1 MQIKTT
7 ALAVLLLAT
16 ALSGCGG
23 GGGEG
28 GSSFVPPPPPLPD
41 CDLYGLD
48 CTIYN
53 RYISQG
59 LSHAQASERT
69 QTLSIRMINADA
81 AYDRGWTGAGV
92 TIGFYE
98 YAIDDT
104 HPELS
109 GKVVDNPY
117 DEIEPGSYSNV
128 VQTLDQAIRHAQGV
142 AGVASAKRNE
152 TGMHGVA
159 YDSHIEFV
167 SDQNE
172 TFNTLIQEQYDTV
185 TDLQDIEGH
194 DAHAINYLNSR
205 VPIAF
210 SARPGFYDWSDATPE
225 QTETEG
231 VDNRSWLSALRQT
244 STPAANRTVWVYAA
258 GNDSEPYPSGAGYF
272 PVHFPELRGHVIVA
286 VALDSNGVI
295 ADYSNHCGAAST
307 FCIAAPGRHYVPSGP
322 NGYVTVQGTS
332 LAAPTVGGS
341 LAILKQAFPSLGNDE
356 LVTRLFATANK
367 TGIYEVASIY
377 GQGLVDLDV
386 ATQPV
391 GQGQIPIGNS
401 VTGKSAP
408 MSLSTV
414 RPAVPT
420 GNAFAQGF
428 AGRRVM
434 ILDELNAPFYV
445 PFEAFVSTGNIP
457 SDTSKKTQ
465 DLMNRIVH
473 GTSQT
478 NVNASPWLSIVGR
491 PLAYHDSETKID
503 SWYSAGHQ
511 DSFGFAARRS
521 AAMKG
526 KTSVSFTTGAM
537 IEPQSLL
544 GSTSHGAFGAMSAGT
559 FLSGVE
565 AERPCGT
572 WSCKAAGS
580 LGVSLMRAAGGL
592 IQSSTPTFASSFSLQ
607 ALKVTPEYDLYVELS
622 QPLRVESGSVDIA
635 YPSARTSDRKILTES
650 FRASL
655 SPDGRQIDFEA
666 GRGLASLQELEV
678 GSAGLDFAQ
687 SWSYSSLTLN
697 IRCCNRGSKQFL
709 GTRQISPLKINVEQI
724 QRTI

>member
-1 MQIKTT
+1 MQIKFT
-7 ALAVLLLAT
+7 ALAVLFLAT

-23 GGGEG
+23 GGGAGEG
-28 GSSFVPPPPPLPD
+28 ASSSVPPPTILPD
-41 CDLYGLD
+41 CELYSLD
-48 CTIYN
+48 CPVYN
-53 RYISQG
+53 SYISQG
-59 LSHAQASERT
+59 LSHEQAAERT
-69 QTLSIRMINADA
+69 RTLSIRMINAAA
-81 AYDRGWTGAGV
+81 AYDRGWTGDGV

-159 YDSHIEFV
+159 YESKIEFV
-167 SDQNE
+167 SFQNE
-172 TFNTLIQEQYDTV
+172 TFNQEIEDQYASGIFSEEV
-185 TDLQDIEGH
+185 EGR
-194 DAHAINYLNSR
+194 DALAINYLNRR

-210 SARPGFYDWSDATPE
+210 SANPGSYDWSDNTPE
-225 QTETEG
+225 ETEG
-231 VDNRSWLSALRQT
+231 EVNNRSWISALRQT
-244 STPAANRTVWVYAA
+244 STPAANRTVWVYSA
-258 GNDSEPYPSGAGYF
+258 GNESKPYPLGAGYF
-272 PVHFPELRGHVIVA
+272 PVHIPELREHVIVA

-307 FCIAAPGRHYVPSGP
+307 FCIAVPGRHYVPSGP

-377 GQGLVDLDV
+377 GQGLVDLGA
-386 ATQPV
+386 ATEPV

-401 VTGKSAP
+401 VTGKSVP
-408 MSLSTV
+408 MSLTTV
-414 RPAVPT
+414 QTAVPT

-434 ILDELNAPFYV
+434 ILDELNTPFYV
-445 PFEAFVSTGNIP
+445 PFEAFVSNDNSP
-457 SDTSKKTQ
+457 SQTSIKTQ
-465 DLMNRIVH
+465 DLVNRLVH
-473 GTSQT
+473 GTTQT
-478 NVNASPWLSIVGR
+478 PINALPWLSIAGQ
-491 PLAYHDSETKID
+491 PLAYRDSAGKFE
-503 SWYSAGHQ
+503 SWYSAGNQ
-511 DSFGFAARRS
+511 DSFGFASRRPS
-521 AAMKG
+521 HKKG
-526 KTSVSFTTGAM
+526 KATISYTTGAM
-537 IEPQSLL
+537 IEPQSHL
-544 GSTSHGAFGAMSAGT
+544 GSTSHGAFGTMSAGT
-559 FLSGVE
+559 FLTGIE

-580 LGVSLMRAAGGL
+580 LGVSLMRLSGGL

-607 ALKVTPEYDLYVELS
+607 ALKVTPEYDIYVELS
-622 QPLRVESGSVDIA
+622 QPLRVESGSVEIA
-635 YPSARTSDRKILTES
+635 YPSVRTPDRKILTES

-666 GRGLASLQELEV
+666 GVVLPLSRNSKLG
-678 GSAGLDFAQ
+678 AQ
-687 SWSYSSLTLN
+687 AWISHN
-697 IRCCNRGSKQFL
+697 PGHIRH
-709 GTRQISPLKINVEQI
+709 SPSIFGAAIAVRSNF
-724 QRTI
+724 

>member
-1 MQIKTT
+1 MQIKFT
-7 ALAVLLLAT
+7 ALAVLLMAT

-23 GGGEG
+23 GGGGEG
-28 GSSFVPPPPPLPD
+28 GSSSVPPPPPLPD
-41 CDLYGLD
+41 CYLYGLD
-48 CTIYN
+48 CSIYN
-53 RYISQG
+53 SYISQG
-59 LSHAQASERT
+59 LSHDQASERT
-69 QTLSIRMINADA
+69 QTLSIRMINAAA
-81 AYDRGWTGAGV
+81 AYDRGWTGDGV

-98 YAIDDT
+98 YAIDSS
-104 HPELS
+104 HPELN

-128 VQTLDQAIRHAQGV
+128 VQTLEQAIQHAQGV

-152 TGMHGVA
+152 IGMHGVA
-159 YDSHIEFV
+159 YDSKIEFV
-167 SDQNE
+167 SFQNE
-172 TFNTLIQEQYDTV
+172 TFNKAIQDQYASGLFSEEVEEQ
-185 TDLQDIEGH
+185 E
-194 DAHAINYLNSR
+194 ARAINYLNRR

-210 SARPGFYDWSDATPE
+210 NASPGFYDWSEFTPE
-225 QTETEG
+225 ETEYI
-231 VDNRSWLSALRQT
+231 DRSWLSALRQT
-244 STPAANRTVWVYAA
+244 STSAANRTVWVYGA
-258 GNDSEPYPSGAGYF
+258 GNDSEPYPIGAGYY
-272 PVHFPELRGHVIVA
+272 PVHFPELRGHVIAA

-408 MSLSTV
+408 MNLSTV
-414 RPAVPT
+414 QPALPT
-420 GNAFAQGF
+420 GNAFSQGF
-428 AGRRVM
+428 IGRRVM
-434 ILDELNAPFYV
+434 ILDELNTPFYV
-445 PFEAFVSTGNIP
+445 PLEAFVTTDNTP
-457 SDTSKKTQ
+457 SATSKKTR
-465 DLMNRIVH
+465 DLMNRLVH
-473 GTSQT
+473 GTNQT
-478 NVNASPWLSIVGR
+478 HVNASPWLSIVGQ
-491 PLAYHDSETKID
+491 PLAYRNEARKIE
-503 SWYSAGHQ
+503 SWYSAGNR
-511 DSFGFAARRS
+511 DSFGFASRHPS
-521 AAMKG
+521 QKKG
-526 KTSVSFTTGAM
+526 KATISFTTGAM

-544 GSTSHGAFGAMSAGT
+544 GSTSHGAFGTMSAGT
-559 FLSGVE
+559 FLTGLE

-580 LGVSLMRAAGGL
+580 LGVSLMRPSGGL

-607 ALKVTPEYDLYVELS
+607 ALKETPEYDIYVELS
-622 QPLRVESGSVDIA
+622 QPLRVESGALEIA
-635 YPSARTSDRKILTES
+635 YPSARTPDRKILTES

-655 SPDGRQIDFEA
+655 SPDGRQIDFQA
-666 GRGLASLQELEV
+666 GVVLPLSRNSKLG
-678 GSAGLDFAQ
+678 AQ
-687 SWSYSSLTLN
+687 AWISHN
-697 IRCCNRGSKQFL
+697 PGHIRH
-709 GTRQISPLKINVEQI
+709 SPSIFGAAIAYRSNF
-724 QRTI
+724 

>member
-1 MQIKTT
+1 MQIKFT
-7 ALAVLLLAT
+7 ALAVMLLAT
-16 ALSGCGG
+16 ALAGCGG
-23 GGGEG
+23 GGGGAGEG
-28 GSSFVPPPPPLPD
+28 GSSSVPPPPILPD
-41 CDLYGLD
+41 CIIYALD
-48 CTIYN
+48 CNIYN
-53 RYISQG
+53 RYITQG
-59 LSHAQASERT
+59 LSHEQASERT
-69 QTLSIRMINADA
+69 QTLSIRMISAEA

-92 TIGFYE
+92 TIGFSE

-159 YDSHIEFV
+159 YDSKIEFV
-167 SDQNE
+167 SFQNE
-172 TFNTLIQEQYDTV
+172 TFNQEIEDQYASGLFNV
-185 TDLQDIEGH
+185 EIEGR
-194 DAHAINYLNSR
+194 DALAINYLNRR

-210 SARPGFYDWSDATPE
+210 SANPGFYDWSDSTPE
-225 QTETEG
+225 ETEG
-231 VDNRSWLSALRQT
+231 EVNNRSWLSALRQT

-258 GNDSEPYPSGAGYF
+258 GNAAKPYPLGAGYF
-272 PVHFPELRGHVIVA
+272 PVHFPELRGHVIAA

-307 FCIAAPGRHYVPSGP
+307 FCIAAPGRHYAPSGP
-322 NGYVTVQGTS
+322 NGYVKVQGTS
-332 LAAPTVGGS
+332 FAAPTVGGS

-377 GQGLVDLDV
+377 GQGLVDLDA

-408 MSLSTV
+408 MKLSTV
-414 RPAVPT
+414 QPAPPT

-434 ILDELNAPFYV
+434 ILDELNTPFYV
-445 PFEAFVSTGNIP
+445 PFEEFVSTDNTP
-457 SDTSKKTQ
+457 TTTLKKTR
-465 DLMNRIVH
+465 DLMNRLVH
-473 GTSQT
+473 GTTQT
-478 NVNASPWLSIVGR
+478 HVNASPWLSIVGQ
-491 PLAYHDSETKID
+491 PLAYRDEARKIE
-503 SWYSAGHQ
+503 SWFSAGNR
-511 DSFGFAARRS
+511 DSFGFASRQS
-521 AAMKG
+521 PQNIG
-526 KTSVSFTTGAM
+526 KATISFTAGAM

-544 GSTSHGAFGAMSAGT
+544 GSTSHGAFGTMSAGT
-559 FLSGVE
+559 FLTGIE

-572 WSCKAAGS
+572 WSCQAAGS
-580 LGVSLMRAAGGL
+580 LGVSLMRPSGGL

-607 ALKVTPEYDLYVELS
+607 ALKVTPEYNLYVGLS
-622 QPLRVESGSVDIA
+622 QPIRVESGSVEVA
-635 YPSARTSDRKILTES
+635 YPSARTPDRKILTES
-650 FRASL
+650 FKAAL
-655 SPDGRQIDFEA
+655 SPDGRQIDFQA
-666 GRGLASLQELEV
+666 GVILPLSKNSNLG
-678 GSAGLDFAQ
+678 AQ
-687 SWSYSSLTLN
+687 AWISHN
-697 IRCCNRGSKQFL
+697 PGHIRH
-709 GTRQISPLKINVEQI
+709 SPSIFGAAIAYRSNF
-724 QRTI
+724 

>member
-16 ALSGCGG
+16 ALAGCGG
-23 GGGEG
+23 GGGG
-28 GSSFVPPPPPLPD
+28 GEVGSTLQPPPPILPD
-41 CDLYGLD
+41 CIIYDLD
-48 CTIYN
+48 CIIYD

-59 LSHAQASERT
+59 LSHEQASEST
-69 QTLSIRMINADA
+69 QTLSIRMINAAA
-81 AYDRGWTGAGV
+81 AYDRGWTGDGV

-98 YAIDDT
+98 YAIDSS
-104 HPELS
+104 HPELN

-128 VQTLDQAIRHAQGV
+128 VQTLDEAIQHAQGV

-159 YDSHIEFV
+159 YDSKLEFV
-167 SDQNE
+167 SFQNE
-172 TFNTLIQEQYDTV
+172 TFNKEIEDQYASGPFNV
-185 TDLQDIEGH
+185 EIEGR
-194 DAHAINYLNSR
+194 DALAINYLNTR

-210 SARPGFYDWSDATPE
+210 SAAPGSYDWSDYTPE
-225 QTETEG
+225 ETEY
-231 VDNRSWLSALRQT
+231 DSRSWLSALRQT
-244 STPAANRTVWVYAA
+244 STSAANRTVWVYGA
-258 GNDSEPYPSGAGYF
+258 GNRSKPYPIGAGYF
-272 PVHFPELRGHVIVA
+272 PVHFPELRGLVIVA

-307 FCIAAPGRHYVPSGP
+307 FCIAAPGRHYAPSGP

-367 TGIYEVASIY
+367 TGNYEVASIY
-377 GQGLVDLDV
+377 GQGLVDLDA

-414 RPAVPT
+414 QPALPT

-434 ILDELNAPFYV
+434 ILDELNTPFYV
-445 PFEAFVSTGNIP
+445 PFEEFVSTDNTP
-457 SDTSKKTQ
+457 SPTLKKTR
-465 DLMNRIVH
+465 DLMNRLVH
-473 GTSQT
+473 GTAQT
-478 NVNASPWLSIVGR
+478 HVNASPWLSIVGQ
-491 PLAYHDSETKID
+491 PLAYRDSESKTE
-503 SWYSAGHQ
+503 SWYSAGTR
-511 DSFGFAARRS
+511 DSFGFASRQS
-521 AAMKG
+521 PQNIG
-526 KTSVSFTTGAM
+526 KATISFITGAM

-544 GSTSHGAFGAMSAGT
+544 GSTSHGAFGTMSAGT
-559 FLSGVE
+559 FLTGIE

-572 WSCKAAGS
+572 WTCKAAGS
-580 LGVSLMRAAGGL
+580 LGVSLMRPAGGL

-622 QPLRVESGSVDIA
+622 QPLRVESGSVEVA
-635 YPSARTSDRKILTES
+635 YPSARTPDRKILTES
-650 FRASL
+650 FKAAL
-655 SPDGRQIDFEA
+655 SPDGRQIDFQA
-666 GRGLASLQELEV
+666 GVILPLSKNSNLG
-678 GSAGLDFAQ
+678 AQ
-687 SWSYSSLTLN
+687 AWISHN
-697 IRCCNRGSKQFL
+697 PGHIRH
-709 GTRQISPLKINVEQI
+709 SPSIFGAAIAYRSNF
-724 QRTI
+724 